1 MSKSGRRISGFFKA
15 MLLAVLGF
23 FVIFLFFPDLSES
36 LFGVSLRGTPE
47 LTEKVTEKVGEV
59 AGSAVDAATD
69 VVKDVVQSTT
79 NAVSDVVSDTV
90 SSVVDNIKSGGN

>member
-59 AGSAVDAATD
+59 AGSAVDASA
-69 VVKDVVQSTT
+69 STGLDCGQP
-79 NAVSDVVSDTV
+79 AEDIPPEGS
-90 SSVVDNIKSGGN
+90 KPL